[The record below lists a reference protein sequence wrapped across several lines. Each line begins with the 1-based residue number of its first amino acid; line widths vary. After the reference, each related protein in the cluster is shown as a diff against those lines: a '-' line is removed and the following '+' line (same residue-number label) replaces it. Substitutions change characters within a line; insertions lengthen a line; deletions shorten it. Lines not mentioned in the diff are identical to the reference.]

1 MTATDFGSRIAS
13 LRNEKKLTQTELA
26 EKLNV
31 STQAVSKW
39 ETGAG
44 FPDVQTIPGIARILE
59 TTTDYLFGCLKK
71 QQKVMV
77 FNVLEGDGMST
88 GRNYRKKYEA
98 ELNEKYL
105 LQGWKVVQSHLSSTE
120 EMTYMMVVI
129 ERDD

>member
-13 LRNEKKLTQTELA
+13 LRNEKNLTQAELA

-44 FPDVQTIPGIARILE
+44 FPDVQTIPQIAHLLD
-59 TTTDYLFGCLKK
+59 TTTDYLFGCVKK

-77 FNVLEGDGMST
+77 FNVLEGDGVST

-98 ELNEKYL
+98 ELNDNYL
-105 LQGWKVVQSHLSSTE
+105 LHGWKVVQSHFFGDADSV
-120 EMTYMMVVI
+120 YMMVVI